1 MSDERLREMVNLHDR
16 IQEMVGGLD
25 PKKIKERAQQHKGRN
40 KVALLA
46 ALEGKPK
53 TFLEQLQNKFG
64 GAVTE
69 PGGVPP
75 SDWDQME
82 FAVKVAY
89 RAGQQSVIP
98 VVENILIT
106 DTEERNV

>member
-1 MSDERLREMVNLHDR
+1 MSDESLMQLVGLHDR
-16 IQEMVGGLD
+16 IQDMVSGLD
-25 PKKIKERAQQHKGRN
+25 PKKIKQRAEKNRGRN
-40 KVALLA
+40 KAALLA
-46 ALEGKPK
+46 ALDGKPK
-53 TFLEQLQNKFG
+53 TFIENLKNKFG

-75 SDWDQME
+75 SDWDRME

-106 DTEERNV
+106 DMEEPNA